1 MAAGALPRP
10 RPPLARAI
18 YRAGQFFR
26 GFVTAVDPDDARAVA
41 ALLSPEELQLFL
53 AQRPRD
59 RRHAVLT
66 MRHLRRIATSAGSTP
81 SEELLTA
88 ALLHDIGKGP
98 LRVED
103 RILYVLLN
111 AVSSDLVDHLAT
123 EHGPRPRRALWQLR
137 HHAALGAAMLTAAGS
152 TPRVVSLTAAHHL
165 PPPPDADADADAD
178 PGLAWLISADESA

>member
-1 MAAGALPRP
+1 MPAGTAPRP

-41 ALLSPEELQLFL
+41 ALLSPQELQLFL

-66 MRHLRRIATSAGSTP
+66 MRHLERIAASEGATP
-81 SEELLTA
+81 SDDLRTA

-98 LRVED
+98 LHVED
-103 RILYVLLN
+103 RILYVLLKSISPN
-111 AVSSDLVDHLAT
+111 LLDRLAD
-123 EHGPRPRRALWQLR
+123 EHASRSRRALWRLR
-137 HHAALGAAMLTAAGS
+137 HHATLGAAMLTAAGS
-152 TPRVVSLTAAHHL
+152 APRAIELTATHHL
-165 PPPPDADADADAD
+165 PATPESDREF
-178 PGLAWLISADESA
+178 AWLLAADESA